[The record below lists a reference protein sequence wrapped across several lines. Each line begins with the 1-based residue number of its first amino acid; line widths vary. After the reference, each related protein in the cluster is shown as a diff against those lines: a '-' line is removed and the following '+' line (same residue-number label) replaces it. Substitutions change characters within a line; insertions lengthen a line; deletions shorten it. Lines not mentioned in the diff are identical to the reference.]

1 MLFRILNGVRHFSRS
16 LWYYDKMKY
25 LCVAEK
31 NDAAKTISSILS
43 NGHSDRREGY
53 SQFNKIYEFEM
64 DVRGQNSKIVFTSVS
79 GHLLNREFTGI
90 HRKWLSCNPEEL
102 FHAQILKYC
111 PERYEN
117 IKRTLEREVR
127 SCNGLIIW
135 TDCDREGE
143 NIGYE
148 IIEVCRAIKPGIQVY
163 RAKFSDMTAPSLR
176 RAMTNLS
183 APDERISQAVE
194 VRSELDL
201 RIGAAFTRF
210 QTLRLKNLFPQNIS
224 QDDLVSYGSCQIP
237 TLGFVVERYN
247 EIETFIASNF
257 WKIKLTHRMNNLTVE
272 YNWARNRLFDK
283 QCCEAI
289 LMLCKAEN
297 LAVITNVHQKPK
309 SKWRPQA
316 MDTVELEKTG
326 SRKLRITAKEIMT
339 IAEKLYTQ
347 GFISYPRTETNKFSP
362 DLKLRP
368 LVEMQAQHPDWGEFA
383 NRVLEWGPNPRNGTK
398 SDQAH
403 PPIHPTKFTNS
414 LSGNE
419 KRVYELIVRH
429 FLACVSRDAVGS
441 ETIVNATVGDEE
453 FNATGLVIL
462 ERNYLDVYIYE
473 KWTGKE
479 IHRYDIGNT
488 FVPTVLDLHEGK
500 TSPPSLLT
508 EADLIAL
515 MEKHGIGTD
524 ATHAEHI
531 STIKDRGYIGEVDR
545 GHLVPG
551 ILGMGLV
558 EGYKLMK
565 LTLSQPELRAGLE
578 VDLKAICEGRK
589 DPNEVLQQQ
598 IEIYKNCYRTITR
611 EVALLDRAVGNRF
624 GVQPDNNAQPLQITS
639 IHKLFKCP
647 KCQTEAVIIR
657 KKKDNTGSFFS
668 CQGYPTC
675 KHAIWLSM
683 NVKDV
688 TSLDEKCTNCNNEN
702 HKIKIKFSQPYML
715 SQVDEVPA
723 YSRIENGHYITCI
736 YCDSKAREVLQIKTE
751 DVKHLGNVVGAST
764 RPVVQRNQVISN
776 NPPRNNN
783 STLTNNPPRNNNS
796 NPQGSRNFGTSAGN
810 NTNNRPW
817 NDRNRNSGSS
827 SNNNSNNNRRGWQDS
842 SNSSGSNNNSNN
854 NQQQGFG
861 NLFQNFSNNNNQ
873 NNNYGNSQNQRR
885 NWFNNDSNG
894 NRGDADDRRR
904 EKDTLN
910 SLPNIMCGCQTVAL
924 KLIVK
929 KDGPNKSRPFYKCN
943 GDKCK
948 FFQWGDVPLPP
959 NVQAMQAGGSG
970 GSERGTKKCGICRQ
984 TGHNRKNCPNAPNH

>member
-1 MLFRILNGVRHFSRS
+1 MN
-16 LWYYDKMKY
+16 
-25 LCVAEK
+25 
-31 NDAAKTISSILS
+31 
-43 NGHSDRREGY
+43 
-53 SQFNKIYEFEM
+53 
-64 DVRGQNSKIVFTSVS
+64 VRGQNSKITFTSVS
-79 GHLLNREFTGI
+79 GHLLNREFTGM
-90 HRKWLSCNPEEL
+90 HRKWLSCDPEEL

-111 PERYEN
+111 PERYEK
-117 IKRTLEREVR
+117 IKQTLEREVR

-148 IIEVCRAIKPGIQVY
+148 IIEVCRAVKPGIQVY

-176 RAMTNLS
+176 RAMANLD

-283 QCCEAI
+283 PCCEAI

-297 LAVITNVHQKPK
+297 LAIITNVHQKPK

-347 GFISYPRTETNKFSP
+347 GYISYPRTETNKFSP
-362 DLKLRP
+362 DIKLRP
-368 LVEMQAQHPDWGEFA
+368 LVEMQTQHAEWGEFA
-383 NRVLEWGPNPRNGTK
+383 GRVLEWGPNPRNGNK

-403 PPIHPTKFTNS
+403 PPIHPTKFTDS
-414 LSGNE
+414 LTGNE
-419 KRVYELIVRH
+419 KRVYELVVRH

-453 FNATGLVIL
+453 FTATGLVIH

-479 IHRYDIGNT
+479 IHHYEIGNT

-551 ILGMGLV
+551 
-558 EGYKLMK
+558 KLMV
-565 LTLSQPELRAGLE
+565 LVLC
-578 VDLKAICEGRK
+578 LK
-589 DPNEVLQQQ
+589 
-598 IEIYKNCYRTITR
+598 
-611 EVALLDRAVGNRF
+611 
-624 GVQPDNNAQPLQITS
+624 
-639 IHKLFKCP
+639 
-647 KCQTEAVIIR
+647 
-657 KKKDNTGSFFS
+657 
-668 CQGYPTC
+668 
-675 KHAIWLSM
+675 
-683 NVKDV
+683 
-688 TSLDEKCTNCNNEN
+688 
-702 HKIKIKFSQPYML
+702 
-715 SQVDEVPA
+715 
-723 YSRIENGHYITCI
+723 
-736 YCDSKAREVLQIKTE
+736 
-751 DVKHLGNVVGAST
+751 
-764 RPVVQRNQVISN
+764 
-776 NPPRNNN
+776 
-783 STLTNNPPRNNNS
+783 STLR
-796 NPQGSRNFGTSAGN
+796 
-810 NTNNRPW
+810 
-817 NDRNRNSGSS
+817 D
-827 SNNNSNNNRRGWQDS
+827 
-842 SNSSGSNNNSNN
+842 
-854 NQQQGFG
+854 
-861 NLFQNFSNNNNQ
+861 
-873 NNNYGNSQNQRR
+873 
-885 NWFNNDSNG
+885 
-894 NRGDADDRRR
+894 
-904 EKDTLN
+904 E
-910 SLPNIMCGCQTVAL
+910 I
-924 KLIVK
+924 
-929 KDGPNKSRPFYKCN
+929 KS
-943 GDKCK
+943 
-948 FFQWGDVPLPP
+948 WG
-959 NVQAMQAGGSG
+959 
-970 GSERGTKKCGICRQ
+970 
-984 TGHNRKNCPNAPNH
+984 